1 MPAQVVK
8 GRAFRWAAWGPKQL
22 PCTYRRP
29 AGPSTPRVPGCVPT
43 APGGAT
49 RKGRH
54 ALSSWPRSGR
64 ARGVLSQTLTRKHVS
79 RPADSCWRV
88 SGPSRISLVSWDM
101 CFWVRPFHVM
111 GNTTGWE
118 KPQSTK
124 SYRGPSNLFMSPVST
139 GKKMSSV
146 ETRVIKRSSGGCEH
160 QGPSAMVQGPQRGKP
175 PDTWDKLQDREQRAF
190 TCLNW
195 DTFPKVNLKWMIQQC
210 SGRPMFPLLL
220 RELGWNRTRCS
231 GKL

>member
-1 MPAQVVK
+1 MLPAAGLGQAGLV
-8 GRAFRWAAWGPKQL
+8 GFFLRHSQQNMFPGPL
-22 PCTYRRP
+22 TH
-29 AGPSTPRVPGCVPT
+29 AGGFLDH
-43 APGGAT
+43 
-49 RKGRH
+49 H
-54 ALSSWPRSGR
+54 ALVWYPGTC
-64 ARGVLSQTLTRKHVS
+64 A
-79 RPADSCWRV
+79 
-88 SGPSRISLVSWDM
+88 
-101 CFWVRPFHVM
+101 FWVRPFHVM